1 MVSGGTIVLES
12 APAYEC
18 RMSDPGRSGKVS
30 LVGGC
35 HCGAIRYVVKAK
47 AHQIQHC
54 HCSIC
59 RRTQGSV
66 FATYAEVS
74 RQAFVIE
81 QGHLDLATFESSAV
95 VRRRFCRRCGCHLL
109 LEDDRTPQ
117 VVWYTPATLDDGHP
131 GHFDERHVF
140 LNSRVSWFHLL
151 EPERS

>member
-1 MVSGGTIVLES
+1 M
-12 APAYEC
+12 
-18 RMSDPGRSGKVS
+18 
-30 LVGGC
+30 
-35 HCGAIRYVVKAK
+35 
-47 AHQIQHC
+47 
-54 HCSIC
+54 
-59 RRTQGSV
+59 

-81 QGHLDLATFESSAV
+81 QGYLDLATFESSAV

-131 GHFDERHVF
+131 GHFKHDERNVF
-140 LNSRVSWFHLL
+140 LNARVSWFHLL